1 MQKNLVWKLD
11 KVWLRF
17 HVGAVLM
24 IELLFF
30 FIILLIVAVFSRLI
44 GKLPVSFQMIFI
56 IAGMATGWFVTGYV
70 DITKPPYST
79 IIFLIAEI
87 ALVLVLFSDAS
98 RVGLKALNNNLSTR
112 LLTISLPI
120 TIILG
125 VIVAILMFPGIP
137 WWVAGVIG
145 AALAPTDAALGQIVV
160 QNKKVPERI
169 RRTIEIESG
178 LNDGGS
184 VPFLLVFIAI
194 GLAAEAFR
202 PMGYFIEVA
211 LEQIGFGILVG
222 LGVGI
227 GGGWLVLKARDKEWI
242 TPNFQRIAFLALAIL
257 TFLIADEVGG
267 SGFIAAF
274 IGGLALGYVVKD
286 AGKILI
292 DFSETE
298 GQLLNLTVFFLLGIV
313 VLPLILNVTWQIILY
328 AILSLTVL
336 RMLPVALSLIGTKL
350 SRGSVLF
357 IGWFGPRGLASI
369 VLALLALEELKVFQ
383 GDTTFIT
390 VVFITVLLSVFAHG
404 LTASPLSNIYSRGI
418 NSKN

>member
-1 MQKNLVWKLD
+1 
-11 KVWLRF
+11 
-17 HVGAVLM
+17 M
-24 IELLFF
+24 IEILFF
-30 FIILLIVAVFSRLI
+30 FIMLLSVAIFSRLI
-44 GKLPVSFQMIFI
+44 GKLPISFQMIFI
-56 IAGMATGWFVTGYV
+56 VAGMFIGWLVTGYV
-70 DITKPPYST
+70 DVTKPPFST

-98 RVGLKALNNNLSTR
+98 RVGLKALENNLSTR
-112 LLTISLPI
+112 LLTIGLPI
-120 TIILG
+120 TIVLG
-125 VIVAILMFPGIP
+125 VIIATFMFPSIP
-137 WWVAGVIG
+137 WWVGGIIG

-160 QNKKVPERI
+160 QNLKIPERT
-169 RRTIEIESG
+169 RKTIEIESG

-194 GLAAEAFR
+194 GLAAEAFK
-202 PMGYFIEVA
+202 PIGYFVQVA
-211 LEQIGFGILVG
+211 LEQIGFGVLVG

-257 TFLIADEVGG
+257 TFLIADELGG

-286 AGKILI
+286 AGKILM

-313 VLPLILNVTWQIILY
+313 VLPLILNVTWQILLY
-328 AILSLTVL
+328 AILSLTVI
-336 RMLPVALSLIGTKL
+336 RMLPVAISLIGTKL
-350 SRGSVLF
+350 GLGSVLF

-369 VLALLALEELKVFQ
+369 VLALLALEELKVFP
-383 GDTTFIT
+383 GDSTFIT

-404 LTASPLSNIYSRGI
+404 LTASPLSNIYAKRNKQI
-418 NSKN
+418 IREIKL

>member
-1 MQKNLVWKLD
+1 
-11 KVWLRF
+11 
-17 HVGAVLM
+17 M
-24 IELLFF
+24 IEILFF
-30 FIILLIVAVFSRLI
+30 FIMLLSVAIFSRLI
-44 GKLPVSFQMIFI
+44 GKLPISFQMIFI
-56 IAGMATGWFVTGYV
+56 VAGMFIGWLVTGYV
-70 DITKPPYST
+70 DVTKPPFST

-98 RVGLKALNNNLSTR
+98 RVGLKALENNLSTR
-112 LLTISLPI
+112 LLTIGLPI
-120 TIILG
+120 TIVLG
-125 VIVAILMFPGIP
+125 VIIATFMFPSIP
-137 WWVAGVIG
+137 WWVGGIIG

-160 QNKKVPERI
+160 QNLKIPERI
-169 RRTIEIESG
+169 RKTIEIESG

-194 GLAAEAFR
+194 GLAAEAFK
-202 PMGYFIEVA
+202 PIGYFVQVA
-211 LEQIGFGILVG
+211 LEQIGFGVLVG

-257 TFLIADEVGG
+257 TFLIADELGG

-286 AGKILI
+286 AGKILM

-313 VLPLILNVTWQIILY
+313 VLPLILNVTWQILLY
-328 AILSLTVL
+328 AILSLTVI
-336 RMLPVALSLIGTKL
+336 RMLPVAISLIGTKL
-350 SRGSVLF
+350 GLGSVLF

-369 VLALLALEELKVFQ
+369 VLALLALEELKVFP
-383 GDTTFIT
+383 GDSTFIT

-404 LTASPLSNIYSRGI
+404 LTASPLSNIYAKRNKQI
-418 NSKN
+418 IREIKL

>member
-1 MQKNLVWKLD
+1 MV
-11 KVWLRF
+11 
-17 HVGAVLM
+17 
-24 IELLFF
+24 ELLFF
-30 FIILLIVAVFSRLI
+30 FIILLVVAIFSRLI
-44 GKLPVSFQMIFI
+44 GKLPISFQMIFI
-56 IAGMATGWFVTGYV
+56 IAGMFTGWLVTGYV
-70 DITKPPYST
+70 DVTKPPYST

-112 LLTISLPI
+112 LLIIGLPLTIV
-120 TIILG
+120 LG
-125 VIVAILMFPGIP
+125 VIVATLVFPGIP
-137 WWVAGVIG
+137 WWVAGIIG

-178 LNDGGS
+178 LNDGGA

-202 PMGYFIEVA
+202 PMGYFIQVA

-222 LGVGI
+222 LVVGL
-227 GGGWLVLKARDKEWI
+227 GGGWLVLKARNKGWI

-257 TFLIADEVGG
+257 TFLIADEIGG

-286 AGKILI
+286 VGEILI

-313 VLPLILNVTWQIILY
+313 VIPLLVNVTWQIIFY
-328 AILSLTVL
+328 SVLSLTVI
-336 RMLPVALSLIGTKL
+336 RMLTSAISLIGTKL
-350 SRGSVLF
+350 NWDSVLF

-369 VLALLALEELKVFQ
+369 VLAFLALEELKVFP
-383 GDTTFIT
+383 GDSTFIT
-390 VVFITVLLSVFAHG
+390 VVFLTVLLSVFAHG
-404 LTASPLSNIYSRGI
+404 LTASPLSKIYAR
-418 NSKN
+418 KNKQMNKIGD

>member
-1 MQKNLVWKLD
+1 
-11 KVWLRF
+11 
-17 HVGAVLM
+17 M
-24 IELLFF
+24 IEILFF
-30 FIILLIVAVFSRLI
+30 FIMLLVVSIFSRFI
-44 GKLPVSFQMIFI
+44 GKLPISFQMIFI
-56 IAGMATGWFVTGYV
+56 VAGMLVGWLVTGYV
-70 DITKPPYST
+70 DVTKPPFST

-98 RVGLKALNNNLSTR
+98 RVGLKALENNLSTR
-112 LLTISLPI
+112 LLTIGLPI
-120 TIILG
+120 TIVLG
-125 VIVAILMFPGIP
+125 VIIATLMFPSIP
-137 WWVAGVIG
+137 WWVGGIIG

-160 QNKKVPERI
+160 QNMKIPEKI
-169 RRTIEIESG
+169 RKTIEIESG

-194 GLAAEAFR
+194 GLAAEAFK
-202 PMGYFIEVA
+202 PIGYFVQVA
-211 LEQIGFGILVG
+211 LEQIGFGVLVG

-257 TFLIADEVGG
+257 TFLIADELGG

-286 AGKILI
+286 AGKILM

-313 VLPLILNVTWQIILY
+313 VLPLLLHVTWQILLY
-328 AILSLTVL
+328 AILSLTVI
-336 RMLPVALSLIGTKL
+336 RMLPVAISLIGTKL
-350 SRGSVLF
+350 GLGSVLF

-369 VLALLALEELKVFQ
+369 VLAFLALQELKIFP
-383 GDTTFIT
+383 GDSTFIT

-404 LTASPLSNIYSRGI
+404 LTASPLSNIYAQ
-418 NSKN
+418 KK

>member
-1 MQKNLVWKLD
+1 MGTSLI
-11 KVWLRF
+11 F
-17 HVGAVLM
+17 TIFGGGLM
-24 IELLFF
+24 IEILIF
-30 FIILLIVAVFSRLI
+30 FIFLLIIAIFSNLI
-44 GKLPVSFQMIFI
+44 NKLPISFQMIFVV
-56 IAGMATGWFVTGYV
+56 AGMFVGWVFIGYV
-70 DITKPPYST
+70 DVTQPPYST

-98 RVGLKALNNNLSTR
+98 RVGLKALDNNLSTR
-112 LLTISLPI
+112 LLIIGLPI

-125 VIVAILMFPGIP
+125 VIVATLMFPGVP
-137 WWVAGVIG
+137 WWVAGIIG

-160 QNKKVPERI
+160 QNKKVPKRI
-169 RRTIEIESG
+169 RSTIEVESG

-202 PMGYFIEVA
+202 PMGFFIDVA
-211 LEQIGFGILVG
+211 LEQIGFGVLIGLVVG
-222 LGVGI
+222 L
-227 GGGWLVLKARDKEWI
+227 GGGWLVIKARDNEWI

-257 TFLIADEVGG
+257 TFLFADEFGG

-274 IGGLALGYVVKD
+274 IGGLALGYIVKD

-313 VLPLILNVTWQIILY
+313 VLPLLFNITWQIVLY
-328 AILSLTVL
+328 AILSLTII
-336 RMLPVALSLIGTKL
+336 RMLPVAISLIGTKL
-350 SRGSVLF
+350 GFDSVLF

-369 VLALLALEELKVFQ
+369 VLALLALDELKVFP
-383 GDTTFIT
+383 GDNTFIT
-390 VVFITVLLSVFAHG
+390 VVFVTVLISVFAHG
-404 LTASPLSNIYSRGI
+404 FTASPLSNIYARRNNDI
-418 NSKN
+418 KN

>member
-1 MQKNLVWKLD
+1 MV
-11 KVWLRF
+11 
-17 HVGAVLM
+17 
-24 IELLFF
+24 ELLVF
-30 FIILLIVAVFSRLI
+30 FIILLVVAIFSGLI
-44 GKLPVSFQMIFI
+44 GKLPISFQMIFI
-56 IAGMATGWFVTGYV
+56 VAGMFVGWLVTGYV
-70 DITKPPYST
+70 DVTQPPYST

-98 RVGLKALNNNLSTR
+98 RVGLKALKNKLSTR
-112 LLTISLPI
+112 LLTIGLPI

-125 VIVAILMFPGIP
+125 VIIATLLFPGIP
-137 WWVAGVIG
+137 WWVAGLIG

-169 RRTIEIESG
+169 RSTIEIESG

-194 GLAAEAFR
+194 GLAAEAFK
-202 PMGYFIEVA
+202 PSGYFIQVA
-211 LEQIGFGILVG
+211 FQQIGFGIIVG
-222 LGVGI
+222 LVVGLV
-227 GGGWLVLKARDKEWI
+227 GGWLVLKARDKEWI
-242 TPNFQRIAFLALAIL
+242 TPEFQRIAFLAMAIL

-274 IGGLALGYVVKD
+274 IGGLALGYIVKD

-298 GQLLNLTVFFLLGIV
+298 GQFLNLAVFFLLGIV
-313 VLPLILNVTWQIILY
+313 VLPLLFNITWQIILY
-328 AILSLTVL
+328 SVLSLTVI
-336 RMLPVALSLIGTKL
+336 RMLPVAISLIGTKL
-350 SRGSVLF
+350 GSDSVLF

-369 VLALLALEELKVFQ
+369 VLALLALDELKVFP

-390 VVFITVLLSVFAHG
+390 VVFVTVLLSVFAHG
-404 LTASPLSNIYSRGI
+404 LTASPLSKIYSKRI
-418 NSKN
+418 SNNNSK